1 MYLSIH
7 QNNYEGNG
15 IQIGNLMKIQNRWYR
30 APELLVGDPAYGKEV
45 TKMFNSEMQ
54 IISTSQICHFFIYHQ
69 FFANIEI
76 I

>member
-15 IQIGNLMKIQNRWYR
+15 IQIGNLMKFQNRWYR

-45 TKMFNSEMQ
+45 TKMFNIEKQ
-54 IISTSQICHFFIYHQ
+54 IVSTFHISNFFIYHH
-69 FFANIEI
+69 FFAKIEI
-76 I
+76 M